1 MTVKL
6 NGIIFRKAE
15 LDKDFEKVY
24 TRVFEKMYE
33 MNFFSNEDVL
43 EIFGDVSG
51 WRRLVNGTGSVEGV
65 EDVMEW

>member
-1 MTVKL
+1 MNDQFEIAEMTVKL

-51 WRRLVNGTGSVEGV
+51 
-65 EDVMEW
+65 

>member
-15 LDKDFEKVY
+15 LDEDFEKVY

-33 MNFFSNEDVL
+33 INFFSNEDVL

-51 WRRLVNGTGSVEGV
+51 
-65 EDVMEW
+65 